1 MSGFMGSISGASKT
15 FNDIEYNNTI
25 EGIKTANYLYNR
37 TKAAEK
43 EKLEE
48 SLRPK
53 EETELDSAE
62 LAKNIQEDMER

>member
-53 EETELDSAE
+53 EE
-62 LAKNIQEDMER
+62 K